1 MSRRV
6 LIALH
11 EEVLG
16 GATLSVLRCAP
27 LLEQRGWELA
37 YWAPRPGEVFDKLE
51 ARGREVAGAERP
63 LASSLDVLRLPPGP
77 ARRLRATPGYLRA
90 FRSHVRATGAAVVHA
105 NSLVTIA
112 EATAARSA
120 GARVVMHL
128 HEMVP
133 AGRKGAAAARLAR
146 RIADEVVA
154 VSRSCARSWAVGSAD
169 PRVVYEGCR
178 VPPDPPPLPEDP
190 SFVVGTVGVIARR
203 KGIDVFCD
211 AADELRRR
219 DARVELRIVGSP
231 TDPLDADWGH
241 EVLAR
246 AERLGIHHLPRADV
260 PRELASWD
268 GFALASRHDP
278 FPISMLEAMAH
289 GRPVI
294 GTRVDG
300 IAEQVTPE
308 CGLLVDPENGVAL
321 ADAILAL
328 AEMPAERR
336 REMGAA
342 AHRRASEFSIERQAE
357 GIDAVWREVLAR

>member
-1 MSRRV
+1 VIRRV

-27 LLEQRGWELA
+27 LLEQRGWELT
-37 YWAPRPGEVFDKLE
+37 YWAPRPGEVFDQLA
-51 ARGREVAGAERP
+51 ARGRDVAGAERL

-77 ARRLRATPGYLRA
+77 AQRLRATPGYLRA
-90 FRSHVRATGAAVVHA
+90 FRSHVRATGADLVHA

-112 EATAARSA
+112 EGAAARSA

-128 HEMVP
+128 HEMAP
-133 AGRKGAAAARLAR
+133 AGRKGAAAARLAH

-154 VSRSCARSWAVGSAD
+154 VSRSCARSWTVGGAE

-178 VPPDPPPLPEDP
+178 IPTEPPRLPEGSP
-190 SFVVGTVGVIARR
+190 PVVGTVGVIARR
-203 KGIDVFCD
+203 KGMDIFCD
-211 AADELRRR
+211 AAEELRRR
-219 DARVELRIVGSP
+219 DGNVELRIVGSP
-231 TDPLDADWGH
+231 TDPLDAEWGH
-241 EVLAR
+241 DVLAR
-246 AERLGIHHLPRADV
+246 AERLGIRHLPRADV
-260 PRELASWD
+260 PHELASWH
-268 GFALASRHDP
+268 GFALASRQDP

-308 CGLLVDPENGVAL
+308 VGVLVEPENGVAL

-328 AEMPAERR
+328 AEMPGERR

-342 AHRRASEFSIERQAE
+342 AHSRAGEFSIERQAAA
-357 GIDAVWREVLAR
+357 IDAVWREVLER